1 MKVENMEEIRNQ
13 VIEMIDMTRD
23 PDEEELHEIIDQKIE
38 DNFNIHQ
45 LTINERYKIH
55 RDIYNS
61 IRGLGVVEELL
72 DDESIT
78 EIMINGSK
86 NIFIERDGEIK
97 QIDHCY
103 SSPSRLNDVIQQIVG
118 KTNKRVN
125 QANPIVDTRL
135 DDGSRVNVVLPPV
148 SLSGAVV
155 TIRKF
160 PAETIDMETLIRW
173 KSITREAADFL
184 KILVRAGYNI
194 FVSGGTGSGKTTFLN
209 ALSNYI
215 ESDERVITIED
226 SAELQLKKINNLIS
240 LETRSSTDEGT
251 SEISIRDLIKTSLR
265 MRPDRIIVGEVRG
278 PEALDMLQAMN
289 TGHDGSMS
297 TGHANSPKDMLARL
311 ETMVLMGIE
320 MPLLAIR
327 SQISSGID
335 ILIHLGRMKDKS
347 RKVLEIDEVVGIE
360 DGEIVLRKLFEFK
373 NNKDGLEL
381 KKITDKLLHREK
393 LLSYEE

>member
-1 MKVENMEEIRNQ
+1 MKFENIEEIRNQ

-23 PDEEELHEIIDQKIE
+23 PDEEELHEIIDQRIE
-38 DNFNIHQ
+38 ENYNIHQ
-45 LTINERYKIH
+45 LSINERYKIH

-72 DDESIT
+72 EDESIT

-103 SSPSRLNDVIQQIVG
+103 PSPSRLNDVIQQIVG

-135 DDGSRVNVVLPPV
+135 EDGSRVNVVLPPV

-160 PAETIDMETLIRW
+160 PVEAIDMEKLIRW

-226 SAELQLKKINNLIS
+226 SAGLQLKNIKNLIS

-360 DGEIVLRKLFEFK
+360 DGEIVLRKLFELK

-393 LLSYEE
+393 LLSYEV